1 MTLARFD
8 RTVTDNRGDVVSGA
22 TVTVRLDIPGQPLA
36 QLYSDRAGTT
46 PLGNPITTDPNGNFG
61 FFVIGGAYQIQ
72 VVNGVDTRTLRY
84 VGIGLA
90 QESDTLVTGMVERTF
105 VGPGD
110 ITITSSDADI
120 ILINKA
126 AGAPTRAILPL
137 SASTTNKKRIA
148 DRKYDAATNNI
159 TVVPSRPNT
168 VTVSIASPAVFSK
181 VAHGLPLNATV
192 SLETSG
198 ALPTGLSPD
207 TQYYIKTT
215 PTADTFTVSATPG
228 GAAINTTGGQSGT
241 HKMGTD
247 TIMGGAA
254 YVIDSNG
261 GSIEL
266 KPLADGTG
274 WI

>member
-1 MTLARFD
+1 MTMARYD
-8 RTVTDNRGDVVSGA
+8 MTVTDTQGNVVPGA
-22 TVTVRLDIPGQPLA
+22 SVEVRNEIPGWPLA
-36 QLYSDRAGTT
+36 ALYSDRAGTT
-46 PLGNPITTDPNGNFG
+46 PIGNPLTTDGAGDAG
-61 FFVIGGAYQIQ
+61 FFCVGGFYKIAVTSGIYAK
-72 VVNGVDTRTLRY
+72 TRRY

-90 QESDTLVTGMVERTF
+90 QGSDEVVTGFVERTF

-110 ITITSSDADI
+110 VIITSSDADV
-120 ILINKA
+120 ILINKTV
-126 AGAPTRAILPL
+126 GAPTRASLPL
-137 SASTTNKKRIA
+137 SSDTTTKKRIA

-159 TVVPSRPNT
+159 TVVPSRPSAVT
-168 VTVSIASPAVFSK
+168 VTIASPAVFTK
-181 VAHGLPLNATV
+181 VGHGLPLNAPV

-198 ALPTGLSPD
+198 ALPTGLLPD

-215 PTADTFTVSATPG
+215 PTADTFTLSATPG
-228 GAAINTTGGQSGT
+228 GAVINTTGSQSGT

-254 YVIDSNG
+254 YVIDSDG

>member
-1 MTLARFD
+1 MTLARYD
-8 RTVTDNRGDVVSGA
+8 ITVTDTQGNVLSGA
-22 TVTVRLDIPGQPLA
+22 SVEVRAEIPGQPLA
-36 QLYSDRAGTT
+36 ALYSDRDGTS
-46 PLGNPITTDPNGNFG
+46 PIGNPLTTDGNGDAG
-61 FFVIGGAYQIQ
+61 FFCLGGFYQIA
-72 VVNGVDTRTLRY
+72 VTSGIYAKTRRY

-90 QESDTLVTGMVERTF
+90 QGSDDVVTGLVERTF

-110 ITITSSDADI
+110 VTITSSDADV
-120 ILINKA
+120 ILINKT

-137 SASTTNKKRIA
+137 SSSTTTKKRIA

-159 TVVPSRPNT
+159 TVVPSRPST

-181 VAHGLPLNATV
+181 TAHGLPLNAPV
-192 SLETSG
+192 SFETSG
-198 ALPTGLSPD
+198 ALPIGIAPD
-207 TQYYIKTT
+207 ALYYVKTT
-215 PTADTFTVSATPG
+215 PTPDTFTVSATPG
-228 GAAINTTGGQSGT
+228 GAAINTTGSQSGT

-247 TIMGGAA
+247 TIMGSAA

>member
-8 RTVTDNRGDVVSGA
+8 RTVTDNRGDVVAGA
-22 TVTVRLDIPGQPLA
+22 TVTVRLEIPGQPLA

-46 PLGNPITTDPNGNFG
+46 PLGNPIATDSNGNFG
-61 FFVIGGAYQIQ
+61 FFVGGGAYQIE
-72 VVNGVDTRTLRY
+72 VVNGGDTRTLRY

-90 QESDTLVTGMVERTF
+90 QESDTIVTGLVERTF

-110 ITITSSDADI
+110 VIITSSDADV
-120 ILINKA
+120 ILINKT
-126 AGAPTRAILPL
+126 AGAPTRASLPL
-137 SASTTNKKRIA
+137 SSSTTTKKRVV

-159 TVVPSRPNT
+159 TVVPSRPST
-168 VTVSIASPAVFSK
+168 VTVTIASPAVFSK
-181 VAHGLPLNATV
+181 VAHGLPLNAPV

-207 TQYYIKTT
+207 TQYYIKAT

-228 GAAINTTGGQSGT
+228 GAAINTTGSQSGT
-241 HKMGTD
+241 HKMGTE
-247 TIMGGAA
+247 TIMGGSA

>member
-1 MTLARFD
+1 MTLARYD
-8 RTVTDNRGDVVSGA
+8 ITVTDTQGKVVPGA
-22 TVTVRLDIPGQPLA
+22 TVEVRLEIPGQPLA
-36 QLYSDRAGTT
+36 VLYSDRAGTS
-46 PLGNPITTDPNGNFG
+46 PIGNPLTTDGNGDAG
-61 FFVIGGAYQIQ
+61 FFCVGGFYQIA
-72 VVNGVDTRTLRY
+72 VTSGIYAKTRRY

-90 QESDTLVTGMVERTF
+90 QGSDDVVTGLVERTF

-110 ITITSSDADI
+110 VTITSSDADV
-120 ILINKA
+120 ILINKTV
-126 AGAPTRAILPL
+126 GAPTRAIYPL
-137 SASTTNKKRIA
+137 SSSTTTKKRVA

-159 TVVPSRPNT
+159 TVVPSRPDPVT
-168 VTVSIASPAVFSK
+168 VTIASPAVFSK
-181 VAHGLPLNATV
+181 TAHGLPLNAPV

-198 ALPTGLSPD
+198 ALPTGIAPD
-207 TQYYIKTT
+207 TLYYIKTT
-215 PTADTFTVSATPG
+215 PTPDTFTVSATPG
-228 GAAINTTGGQSGT
+228 GAAINTSGSQSGT